1 MIHSGSTIY
10 DIAAEA
16 GVSIATVSRVL
27 RGGGSV
33 SAATKARGEA
43 VIARHNY
50 HPSAIAQ
57 GMTSK
62 KTYTLGMILP
72 KLLNPNYAMIF
83 TGANDEAR
91 RQGHLISLFPMRGL
105 IGDETEAEPPALS
118 LANRRLDG
126 LVVCVEYL
134 PPRQKERL
142 QSTLK
147 ELRQYMPIVLIGCV
161 PSYFDYPAI
170 SYSMADM
177 TRKTVSYLVGL
188 GHERIAMIG
197 GTQEDQDEN
206 RRDVGYLEGIRE
218 AQLPYTASYRA
229 FCRGTAEE
237 GETALEAMFASLLPA
252 YWPTAIIALNDL
264 VAMGCMAA
272 ARKRGLRLPQ
282 DLSIIGCD
290 NLYCAP
296 YLSPA
301 LTSIDT
307 RQQELGAK
315 AVRLLL
321 SGEKTRETTQWE
333 FVFRDSCAKYKP

>member
-1 MIHSGSTIY
+1 MSNSGSTIY

-16 GVSIATVSRVL
+16 GVSITTVSRVL
-27 RGGGSV
+27 RGSGSV
-33 SAATKARGEA
+33 SAETKKRVEA
-43 VIARHNY
+43 AIARHNY

-91 RQGHLISLFPMRGL
+91 HQGHLISLFPMRSL
-105 IGDETEAEPPALS
+105 IGDETEAPPALS

-126 LVVCVEYL
+126 LIVCVEYL
-134 PPRQKERL
+134 PPRQAERL
-142 QSTLK
+142 QKTLK

-161 PSYFDYPAI
+161 PSYFNYPAI
-170 SYSMADM
+170 SYPMADI
-177 TRKTVSYLVGL
+177 TRQAVSYLVGL
-188 GHERIAMIG
+188 GHERIAFIG
-197 GTQEDQDEN
+197 GTEEDQDEN
-206 RRDVGYLEGIRE
+206 RRDVGYLEGLKE
-218 AQLPYTASYRA
+218 AHLPFTASYRA
-229 FCRGTAEE
+229 FCRGTAED
-237 GETALEAMFASLLPA
+237 GEVALEGMFASLLPA
-252 YWPTAIIALNDL
+252 YWPTAVIALNDL

-272 ARKRGLRLPQ
+272 ARKRGLRLPE

-307 RQQELGAK
+307 RQQELGAN
-315 AVRLLL
+315 AVKLLL
-321 SGEKTRETTQWE
+321 SGEEKRLDAEWE
-333 FVFRDSCAKYKP
+333 FVIRESCGRRE